1 MIPDLSD
8 FAPPR
13 SHRNG
18 WLSSA
23 QQALSALEKIQKVPA
38 SLDKIGTAAEKLSKA
53 NVDKATSQ
61 TEKTM
66 RYAQFGIIGAGV
78 LASVL
83 VLAKVLKR

>member
-8 FAPPR
+8 FAPHRPR
-13 SHRNG
+13 RNG

-23 QQALSALEKIQKVPA
+23 KQALSAIEKIQNVPA

-53 NVDKATSQ
+53 DVDKATSQ

-66 RYAQFGIIGAGV
+66 RFVQYGIIGAGV
-78 LASVL
+78 LAGVWVL
-83 VLAKVLKR
+83 RR